1 MQRHLNYI
9 GSKHSLLEWISQIFL
24 TKTGW
29 TSFQTKRLADLFA
42 GSGSV
47 SFFFRQKGSC
57 VLSNDIEP
65 CSYIVAKALTETIYT
80 PELQSWITQINRALA
95 GKSHQA
101 MNGFLT
107 RHYSPYEDSNR
118 KFFTVDNAKRID
130 YVRAQIESSELRS
143 DDKTFLLASL
153 LVSADKV
160 ANCASIYGA
169 YLKQFKKTAE
179 AEFELLPIHIDT
191 QPSQG
196 KTTCEDVCSIQFLQ
210 SIQADLV
217 YLDPPYNQRQY
228 SKNYFPLSVLALP
241 PQAQEELVL
250 TGVTGI
256 PSNCFSSPFC
266 QKRTVNQAFR
276 TVLSHLN
283 AKWIFLSYNS
293 ESLLSKDEMVEL
305 LKEYGTITVVE
316 REYKRFS
323 SKSGE
328 KKEVKE
334 YLFCLE
340 R

>member
-29 TSFQTKRLADLFA
+29 TSFQTKRIADLFA

-47 SFFFRQKGSC
+47 SFFFRQRGSS

-65 CSYIVAKALTETIYT
+65 CSYIVTKALTETVYT
-80 PELQSWITQINRALA
+80 PELQSWIAQINRAVA
-95 GKSHQA
+95 GKSHQTV
-101 MNGFLT
+101 NGFLT
-107 RHYSPYEDSNR
+107 RHYSPSEGSNR
-118 KFFTVDNAKRID
+118 KFFTIDNAKRID
-130 YVRAQIESSELRS
+130 YVRAEIESSELRS
-143 DDKTFLLASL
+143 DDKIFLLASL

-160 ANCASIYGA
+160 ANCASVYGA
-169 YLKQFKKTAE
+169 YLKDFKKTAE
-179 AEFELLPIHIDT
+179 AAFELTPIHIDT

-196 KTTCEDVCSIQFLQ
+196 KTTSQDVCNRQFLQ

-228 SKNYFPLSVLALP
+228 SKNYFPLSVLALSP
-241 PQAQEELVL
+241 EAQERLVL

-256 PSNCFSSPFC
+256 PDNCFSSAFC
-266 QKRTVNQAFR
+266 QKRTVKYAFQ

-283 AKWIFLSYNS
+283 AKWVFISYNS

-305 LKEYGTITVVE
+305 LKEYGRISVVE
-316 REYKRFS
+316 RDYKRFS

-328 KKEVKE
+328 KKEIKE